1 MTIPQVGDKL
11 NKRPQQQQG
20 SHFLV
25 HDAELRAFL
34 GIMYATGEDAEDKYH
49 RALEEL
55 RARASETMVAVVG
68 AYAKA
73 SESDYPHRHA
83 LVQVASALGHDAAL
97 PFLSV
102 VVSSRFPE
110 EQSEDTDSFSTVAEE
125 TIIRMSAVD
134 GVAILARNGNKEAI
148 EALMSFLTIPSFSIR
163 RASVMGLFDAGHGRR
178 LRKRMRALIPED
190 QHFIFDLKKTYVR
203 EAAQIRDPR
212 RHLAEHA
219 HDYETSKP
227 DVARGSPK
235 DTDRP
240 RTR

>member
-1 MTIPQVGDKL
+1 MVVPQVGDEL
-11 NKRPQQQQG
+11 NKRPQQEHG
-20 SHFLV
+20 TEFLV
-25 HDAELRAFL
+25 HDSQLRAFL
-34 GIMYATGEDAEDKYH
+34 GIMYATGEDAEDRYH
-49 RALEEL
+49 QALEAL
-55 RARASETMVAVVG
+55 RSRASEIMVALVG

-73 SESDYPHRHA
+73 SQSDYPHRHA
-83 LVQVASALGHDAAL
+83 LVQVASALKHDAAL

-102 VVSSRFPE
+102 VVSSHFPE

-134 GVAILARNGNKEAI
+134 GIAVLARQGNKPAI

-163 RASVMGLFDAGHGRR
+163 RASVMGLLDAGDGRR

-190 QHFIFDLKKTYVR
+190 QHFIFDLKKTHVR
-203 EAAQIRDPR
+203 EAAQIKDPR

-219 HDYETSKP
+219 HDYGTSKP
-227 DVARGSPK
+227 DLTRRSPE
-235 DTDRP
+235 DADGP

>member
-11 NKRPQQQQG
+11 NKRPQQQHG
-20 SHFLV
+20 THFLV
-25 HDAELRAFL
+25 YDAELRAFL
-34 GIMYATGEDAEDKYH
+34 GIMYATGEDAEDRYH
-49 RALEEL
+49 QALEGL
-55 RARASETMVAVVG
+55 RSRAPEIMVALVG

-83 LVQVASALGHDAAL
+83 LVQVASALRHDAAL

-102 VVSSRFPE
+102 VVSSPFPE

-134 GVAILARNGNKEAI
+134 GIAVLASKGNKEAI

-163 RASVMGLFDAGHGRR
+163 RASVMGLLDAGDGRR

-190 QHFIFDLKKTYVR
+190 QHFIFDLKKAYVR
-203 EAAQIRDPR
+203 EAAQIKDPR

-227 DVARGSPK
+227 DVIRRSPK
-235 DTDRP
+235 DTDGP